1 MLVIDDFC
9 GKPKNLPFKFY
20 LENLFLVFNFF
31 VICHHLATMEES
43 LKENRFKEFAFYTQ
57 QLPYTNKKK
66 KEIQETYTSTRHLAA
81 EVEVASLM

>member
-43 LKENRFKEFAFYTQ
+43 LKENRFPEFAFYTQ
-57 QLPYTNKKK
+57 
-66 KEIQETYTSTRHLAA
+66 
-81 EVEVASLM
+81 